1 LNLRI
6 LVTGAAGFIG
16 SHVTQK
22 LLQNGDSVVA
32 LVKYSSSASHG
43 FLRAIDDP
51 NLKVVLG
58 DITDTELIR
67 SLCSDVDV
75 VINLAALIGI
85 PYSYDAPR
93 SYINVNLGGTLNILE
108 AIKNRNTK
116 LIQLSTSEVYGTP
129 KSIPITLDHLINPQ
143 SPYAASKVAAD
154 ALCLSYVKTFGTSV
168 AIVRPFNTYGP
179 RQSLRAIIPTILHQI
194 SSGSLNIKVGN
205 AEAKRDFTYVD
216 DTVAA
221 IVSAAH
227 SLPGDGSVVQLGT
240 GSTISIAQLIGV
252 CGEIFGLELKIDVD
266 VSRIRPTLSEVEVLQ
281 SDPSSALNSLG
292 WSAKVSLAD
301 GLKFTMDWI
310 SSEESGKNS
319 SSLYVV

>member
-1 LNLRI
+1 M
-6 LVTGAAGFIG
+6 TGAAGFIG

-32 LVKYSSSASHG
+32 LVKYSSSGSHG
-43 FLRAIDDP
+43 FLRDLDDP

-67 SLCSDVDV
+67 RLCSDVDV

-129 KSIPITLDHLINPQ
+129 MSIPITLDHLINPQ

-154 ALCLSYVKTFGTSV
+154 ALCLSYVKTFGTSA

-221 IVSAAH
+221 IVSATH
-227 SLPGDGSVVQLGT
+227 SLPGDGGVVQLGT
-240 GSTISIAQLIGV
+240 GNTISIAELIGV

-266 VSRIRPTLSEVEVLQ
+266 ASRIRPSLSEVEVLQ
-281 SDPSSALNSLG
+281 SDPSSALNSLD

-301 GLKFTMDWI
+301 GLKLTMDWI
-310 SSEESGKNS
+310 LSEESGKNP
-319 SSLYVV
+319 SSLYIV

>member
-1 LNLRI
+1 LNQRI

-32 LVKYSSSASHG
+32 LCKYSSSGSRG
-43 FLRAIDDP
+43 FLNNLDDP
-51 NLKVVLG
+51 KLQIVLG
-58 DITDTELIR
+58 DLTDTELIR
-67 SLCSDVDV
+67 GLCSDVDI

-85 PYSYDAPR
+85 PYSYQAPR
-93 SYINVNLGGTLNILE
+93 SYVNVNVGGTLNILE
-108 AIKNRNTK
+108 AIKNRSTK

-129 KSIPITLDHLINPQ
+129 KSIPITLDHSINPQ

-154 ALCLSYVKTFGTSV
+154 ALCLSYVKTFGTNA

-194 SSGSLNIKVGN
+194 SSGSYKIKIGN
-205 AEAKRDFTYVD
+205 AEAKRDFTFID

-227 SLPGDGSVVQLGT
+227 TLPGNGSVVQLGT
-240 GSTISIAQLIGV
+240 GRTISIAGLIGV
-252 CGEIFGLELKIDVD
+252 CEETFGIELEIDVD
-266 VSRIRPTLSEVEVLQ
+266 ASRIRPTLSEVEVLQ

-301 GLKFTMDWI
+301 GLKLTMDWI
-310 SSEESGKNS
+310 SSEASRENS
-319 SSLYVV
+319 SSPYVV